1 MVAISYLHP
10 SVLKF
15 EDFYCYFKDE
25 LLSYLSKPFFFFVK
39 QGIAQWR
46 SITELKM
53 PEIWSSFF
61 LHCLHMQLTR

>member
-25 LLSYLSKPFFFFVK
+25 LLSYLSKTFFFFPEK
-39 QGIAQWR
+39 QGITQWLL
-46 SITELKM
+46 EY
-53 PEIWSSFF
+53 
-61 LHCLHMQLTR
+61 